1 MVWSAIELE
10 SDAVNGLGIA
20 IAYITI
26 KNDRIRH
33 LQDKLLGY

>member
-1 MVWSAIELE
+1 ME

-26 KNDRIRH
+26 KSDRIGH
-33 LQDKLLGY
+33 LQDKLLN